1 MRAGVT
7 WALLVLPFVG
17 VACAS
22 KEPVLV
28 SVEPERAAPPQQAEP
43 PASKRKARPKSKSV
57 KAEHDASN
65 GEMSPAS
72 VECSRPEQF
81 GPIQL
86 TADQYARRYGANIT
100 DLASLKSSKDR
111 PIEVCHVRGEQEF
124 LLAARCA
131 DGTAPFASV
140 GSVAQARSGSVGGG
154 GRCKSII
161 DLYKVTCPEQT
172 YEVFMD
178 MYMCPEGK
186 QFH

>member
-1 MRAGVT
+1 MRGVS
-7 WALLVLPFVG
+7 WVVLVLLFVG

-28 SVEPERAAPPQQAEP
+28 TVEPERAAPPQQADP
-43 PASKRKARPKSKSV
+43 PPRERKAKPRPRPT
-57 KAEHDASN
+57 KADREDPS
-65 GEMSPAS
+65 GELPAAS

-86 TADQYARRYGANIT
+86 TTEQYARRYGANIT
-100 DLASLKSSKDR
+100 DLASLKTSKDQ
-111 PIEVCHVRGEQEF
+111 PVEVCHVRGEQEF

-140 GSVAQARSGSVGGG
+140 GGVAQARSGSVGGG

-161 DLYKVTCPEQT
+161 DLYKVACPEAT

-186 QFH
+186 QFR